1 MGTAIGKMLFVF
13 LLIISATPSFAA
25 TDSKGAETPKGCPL
39 PDAVRSVD
47 EFVDGR
53 NSEIAEISSHALS
66 EQSAAVANANQP
78 GVAVGRQMT
87 AEEQDRFNIA
97 RHAMIQTTIEAVN
110 LSDFQRDVHVISE
123 VFGVAK
129 LADLYD
135 VKQSDLGR
143 DDPRQFYYKI
153 LLMLQANQPKPT
165 RTALIRSG
173 IDCDPEAG
181 LFMEEEFA
189 SRQIAQNSVLAPQ
202 MQELVADIER
212 LRVLYQVVWKTFGH
226 SADDVRAM
234 RWNGDDPFIPDT
246 VTPMIEG
253 SDDVSKRIY
262 KIVVAYIDSQM
273 PTETTFEARHRQK
286 IGEKA
291 ERDFPLKDQ

>member
-1 MGTAIGKMLFVF
+1 M
-13 LLIISATPSFAA
+13 
-25 TDSKGAETPKGCPL
+25 
-39 PDAVRSVD
+39 
-47 EFVDGR
+47 
-53 NSEIAEISSHALS
+53 
-66 EQSAAVANANQP
+66 
-78 GVAVGRQMT
+78 
-87 AEEQDRFNIA
+87 
-97 RHAMIQTTIEAVN
+97 
-110 LSDFQRDVHVISE
+110 
-123 VFGVAK
+123 AK
-129 LADLYD
+129 LADLYG

-165 RTALIRSG
+165 RTALIKSG

-189 SRQIAQNSVLAPQ
+189 ARQIEKNSALAPQ
-202 MQELVADIER
+202 MQDLVANIER

-234 RWNGDDPFIPDT
+234 RWNGDDPFVPDT

-273 PTETTFEARHRQK
+273 PTEATFDARHRQR
-286 IGEKA
+286 IGENA
-291 ERDFPLKDQ
+291 QHAFPLNE